1 MKIKDVFISPQERRL
16 RAGWRL
22 LVQLILFVLVSLVIA
37 IPVVIVTLL
46 EPGSEMVLL
55 LLASDIPMVAS
66 VLAARAWIDRRSIAS
81 LGLRLN
87 RQALNDVLVGVGISV
102 LQVGTLFGLLWAFGW
117 LHLDGGA
124 WEQQSLGVVAGNL
137 VLWFGLFILVGFA
150 EELFSRGYQLQN
162 LEEGLNTFWAV
173 VISSSVFGALH
184 LSNPNAALGSVIGV
198 TLAGFFLA
206 YPYLRT
212 RQLWLSIGLHLGWN
226 YFLGPVFGFSVSG
239 IGTSHLL
246 QISVDGPAWF
256 TGGAFGPEAGV
267 VLLPALVVGALFVW
281 LYTRGRLSAAGDRE
295 IVK

>member
-66 VLAARAWIDRRSIAS
+66 VLAARVWIDRRSIAS

-267 VLLPALVVGALFVW
+267 VLLPALGVGALFVW

>member
-267 VLLPALVVGALFVW
+267 VLLPALGVGALFVW